1 MMDDEVKS
9 VLGFW
14 FGDASDGAAMAQ
26 QQAKLWWGKDAAVDA
41 EMRSRFAG
49 LLQRAMAG
57 ELDAWAASPAGL
69 LALIVLTDQF
79 PRNIHRGTPLAFAA
93 DELARRW
100 ARLALERG
108 VLAAMRPIER
118 VFCYLPFEHSESLT
132 DQELA
137 VSLFETLA
145 QEALASG
152 KEAEQRF
159 AGFAD
164 YARRHL
170 EIVRRFGRF
179 PHRNTILGRASTP
192 EEIEFLKQ
200 PGSSF

>member
-1 MMDDEVKS
+1 MMDDEVAA

-14 FGDASDGAAMAQ
+14 FGDAGDDAAVAQ
-26 QQAKLWWGKDAAVDA
+26 RQAKLWWGKDEAVDA
-41 EMRSRFAG
+41 DMRDRFTG
-49 LLQRAMAG
+49 LLNRAMAG
-57 ELDAWAASPAGL
+57 ALDPWAATPAGL
-69 LALIVLTDQF
+69 LGLIVLTDQF

-108 VLAAMRPIER
+108 MAAAMRPIER
-118 VFCYLPFEHSESLT
+118 VFCYLPFEHSEALA
-132 DQELA
+132 DQQLSVA
-137 VSLFETLA
+137 LFEALA
-145 QEALASG
+145 QEMQAPDKAAG
-152 KEAEQRF
+152 EIFANFAE
-159 AGFAD
+159 

-179 PHRNTILGRASTP
+179 PHRNAILGRVSTP
-192 EEIEFLKQ
+192 EETEFLKQ